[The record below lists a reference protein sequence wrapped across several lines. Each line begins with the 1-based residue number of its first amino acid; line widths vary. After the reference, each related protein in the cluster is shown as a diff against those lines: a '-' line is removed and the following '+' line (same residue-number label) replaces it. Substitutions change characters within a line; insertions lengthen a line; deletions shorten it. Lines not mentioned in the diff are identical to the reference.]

1 MLDVVRLLV
10 IRVANT
16 EIGHILEDNN
26 VCIVTRVVELT
37 LVSSLTL
44 WLARRREAFST
55 YSLTFSAPNSRIR
68 PSYTHSADALTGN
81 ARNSVGPRPRKN
93 PRYPPS
99 ASICRAVAVK
109 DGRAT
114 VCGVAIMRLEQWH
127 VSMGANKTHR
137 VNTLTSLCCRRVSP

>member
-10 IRVANT
+10 TRFANT
-16 EIGHILEDNN
+16 EIGHILGDNN

-99 ASICRAVAVK
+99 ARICRAVAVK

-114 VCGVAIMRLEQWH
+114 VCGVAIMRLEQSY
-127 VSMGANKTHR
+127 VSMGANKTNR
-137 VNTLTSLCCRRVSP
+137 VGTLTSLCCRQVWP